1 MAAELKLV
9 HPGVKV
15 TLVHSRDKLLSS
27 EPLGDDIKDCAL
39 ELVREMGVEVILG
52 QRVKETRTE
61 IMDGV
66 KTIEVELSG
75 GERLEASEVLM
86 ALSKS
91 VPSSSFFPSTV
102 LDEEGYVKI
111 TPR

>member
-9 HPGVKV
+9 KPDVKV
-15 TLVHSRDKLLSS
+15 TLIHSRDRLLSN
-27 EPLGDDIKDCAL
+27 EPLCDEIKERTL
-39 ELVREMGVEVILG
+39 ELVREMGVEVVLN
-52 QRVKETRTE
+52 QRVKETKVEVR
-61 IMDGV
+61 DGV
-66 KTIEVELSG
+66 EKKVVELSDG
-75 GERLEASEVLM
+75 RKLVTSEVIT

-91 VPSSSFFPSTV
+91 VPSSTFFPGSA